1 MKIWLLLAIVLFLL
15 WNYQEGFNPAT
26 TRPSGADKSIIKA
39 VTSYTGLDTK
49 KDNAKIKKYVDQLQK
64 FYDSV
69 YLPKKKTPTDEQVK
83 KFTSAI
89 KDKDIDK
96 SKLATLINYIFL
108 TTEKDKKKPPKPK
121 DPKGTKTGTDTGGSS
136 TIRGPTSGGTKGNKI
151 WGPVFP
157 GFGEGDG
164 WGKGGDSTKKN
175 NYPVLLGPKPDKSTM
190 VEGAGIVRPSKS
202 WQLAQGVDFSSPA
215 GATSSATKG
224 SSDLPSAKSLGSDES
239 SQYLPYSRTP
249 GDQDL
254 IPDPYR
260 VSSTFTTSSYSS
272 KTEPVPFLTDFSAFQ
287 K

>member
-49 KDNAKIKKYVDQLQK
+49 KDNAKINKYVDQLQK
-64 FYDSV
+64 FYDNV
-69 YLPKKKTPTDEQVK
+69 YLPKKHTPTDEQVK

-121 DPKGTKTGTDTGGSS
+121 DPKGTNTGTDTGGSS

-164 WGKGGDSTKKN
+164 SWGKGGDSTKKN

-190 VEGAGIVRPSKS
+190 VEGAGIVPPSKS
-202 WQLAQGVDFSSPA
+202 WQLTEG
-215 GATSSATKG
+215 G
-224 SSDLPSAKSLGSDES
+224 DLPSSASLGTNEG
-239 SQYLPYSRTP
+239 SQFLPNSRTP